1 MDSAKVLNFLKNLQ
15 VESEG
20 KIKKLKRRYK
30 LIKILYAVTIILS
43 IGLSIVVSSSL
54 IGIPILVVSILGT
67 IGVLITALSI
77 KFDIEGTKHQLKHSI
92 MTLDKIK
99 NRLQYLLECNGSI
112 TETKIKDI
120 LDELHFN

>member
-1 MDSAKVLNFLKNLQ
+1 MDSTRVQIYLKGVQ
-15 VESEG
+15 VEFEA
-20 KIKKLKRRYK
+20 KIKKLKRKYR
-30 LIKILYAVTIILS
+30 LIKILYCGTIILS
-43 IGLSIVVSSSL
+43 IGTSIVVSSSL
-54 IGIPILVVSILGT
+54 IGIPLLAVSILGT
-67 IGVLITALSI
+67 IGVLATALSI

-112 TETKIKDI
+112 NESKIKDI

>member
-1 MDSAKVLNFLKNLQ
+1 MDSTRAQNFLKNVQ
-15 VESEG
+15 VDYEV
-20 KIKKLKRRYK
+20 KIKKLRRRYK
-30 LIKILYAVTIILS
+30 LIKILYAGTIILS
-43 IGLSIVVSSSL
+43 IGTSIVVSSSL

-99 NRLQYLLECNGSI
+99 NRLHYLLECNGSI
-112 TETKIKDI
+112 TESKIKDI